1 MLGILLQII
10 LVLSGLGCI
19 YFVFGYWLCKTG
31 SVKCN
36 VTMLPVIGFSFCMVI
51 FMFIEIPAH
60 ILGWRLSTLA
70 YLYTAL
76 VVIAAFF
83 MASISKR
90 GQVWIEGIEKKE
102 LLFLCVVIMVQ
113 ILFQFA
119 NMFYGSTWDT
129 GQYIGQ
135 ISTALYTD
143 TIRQYEPFSG
153 KEMGYFDAQNLF
165 ATYEMHSAVVC
176 KLLHIHPLIYIHRII
191 ASVEM
196 IFANI
201 IPYNI
206 ALRLL
211 KGNFKQARIV
221 IISMLIINWFSYTL
235 YTWSGFLF
243 SRTGESKSM
252 LAMVILPLI
261 LYCIILLIQKEKG
274 KMIGLFLVLA
284 VTLGVGV
291 CKSGAFIIPVAL
303 FAELMPVILLDKRWK
318 LLFLY
323 VISNIPC
330 VVVCGYQLAIRG
342 IK

>member
-1 MLGILLQII
+1 MLQII
-10 LVLSGLGCI
+10 LVLFGLGCV
-19 YFVFGYWLCKTG
+19 YFVFGYWLCKAG

-36 VTMLPVIGFSFCMVI
+36 ITMLPIWGFSFCMVI

-60 ILGWRLSTLA
+60 ILGWKLSVLV
-70 YLYTAL
+70 YRYIVL

-83 MASISKR
+83 MAFISKS
-90 GQVWIEGIEKKE
+90 GQVRIEGIDKKE
-102 LLFLCVVIMVQ
+102 LLFLCAVIMVQ
-113 ILFQFA
+113 ILFQFF

-143 TIRQYEPFSG
+143 TIRQFEPFSG

-165 ATYEMHSAVVC
+165 ATYEMHSAVIC
-176 KLLHIHPLIYIHRII
+176 RLLHIHPLIYVHRII
-191 ASVEM
+191 ASMEM
-196 IFANI
+196 IFVNI

-206 ALRLL
+206 ALRLF
-211 KGNFKQARIV
+211 KGNYKQARIT
-221 IISMLIINWFSYTL
+221 IISMLIINFFSNTL

-243 SRTGESKSM
+243 LRTGESKSM
-252 LAMVILPLI
+252 LVMVILPLI
-261 LYCIILLIQKEKG
+261 LYCTILLVQEEKG
-274 KMIGLFLVLA
+274 KVIGLLLVLT
-284 VTLGVGV
+284 VTLGVGI

-303 FAELMPVILLDKRWK
+303 FVELMPVALLDKRWK

-330 VVVCGYQLAIRG
+330 AIVCGYQLAIRQ